1 MQRRLQDLDDG
12 AAAMLEAYAK
22 LLKSAQVHGETEQQ
36 VGEFQSSVLVAGLV
50 WRPAIARTASSHTHT
65 TPRIPRHVSAL
76 VLTGPCDG
84 QLAVY
89 QRRAEA
95 YSGS

>member
-1 MQRRLQDLDDG
+1 MQRRLQNLDDG

-50 WRPAIARTASSHTHT
+50 RQPTQTVSRAPLHPALTA
-65 TPRIPRHVSAL
+65 
-76 VLTGPCDG
+76 
-84 QLAVY
+84 
-89 QRRAEA
+89 
-95 YSGS
+95 